1 MTDLLT
7 KIAILGVPG
16 EGLKGQVGIL
26 LGSSWPLKGIL
37 RHLTITLP
45 TEVNLRGVVHFFPA
59 CVGPGGPPGEGV
71 RGWGL
76 IN

>member
-1 MTDLLT
+1 MKDLLT

-37 RHLTITLP
+37 RHLTIILP
-45 TEVNLRGVVHFFPA
+45 AEVNLRGGKGLFPGFTRA
-59 CVGPGGPPGEGV
+59 REAPGG
-71 RGWGL
+71 RGKG
-76 IN
+76 IGID